1 MSRSSSL
8 QTHSFAVITEVKKKT
23 VESSAFR
30 GKKEKEILMFQENVL
45 LSLEQCSII
54 LFLVLPCAYIRE
66 YTRFDFYKYFV
77 MPFSSLHIPCS
88 FDFKSLL

>member
-54 LFLVLPCAYIRE
+54 LF
-66 YTRFDFYKYFV
+66 
-77 MPFSSLHIPCS
+77 
-88 FDFKSLL
+88 